1 MKNRKSDNI
10 EVIEDTYSVSYQ
22 KKITDYNRN
31 SDEKIYD
38 EVIRDIFDIIN
49 REAIRGRYYI
59 DIDIYSINYRRN
71 EFYPDTPEGSKKKER
86 ILAKVKNFL
95 IEKGFKCKRNGIRL
109 DISWNSEL

>member
-10 EVIEDTYSVSYQ
+10 EVVEDSYSASYW
-22 KKITDYNRN
+22 KKITNYNRN

-38 EVIRDIFDIIN
+38 EVIRDIFDLIN
-49 REAIRGRYYI
+49 REAIRGYYRT
-59 DIDIYSINYRRN
+59 DIDIYSVNYRRN

-86 ILAKVKNFL
+86 VLAKVKNFL

-109 DISWNSEL
+109 DICWDS